1 MKYIKNSTIGGSD
14 DNTDTLILDEE
25 IYEWN
30 SQEFPALSTPRTKHA
45 CAVFYGEIY
54 IMGGRNKENETGLT
68 SVEILDL
75 ESKEMRSGPQLPFK
89 VFDGI
94 GLELEDELYL
104 GQFSE
109 L

>member
-1 MKYIKNSTIGGSD
+1 
-14 DNTDTLILDEE
+14 
-25 IYEWN
+25 
-30 SQEFPALSTPRTKHA
+30 
-45 CAVFYGEIY
+45 
-54 IMGGRNKENETGLT
+54 MGGRNKDNETGLN

-75 ESKEMRSGPQLPFK
+75 ESKEMRPGPDLPFK
-89 VFDGI
+89 VFDAI

>member
-1 MKYIKNSTIGGSD
+1 
-14 DNTDTLILDEE
+14 
-25 IYEWN
+25 
-30 SQEFPALSTPRTKHA
+30 
-45 CAVFYGEIY
+45 
-54 IMGGRNKENETGLT
+54 MGGRNKENETGLT